1 MLENQSQIQNR
12 FFQLEEQRRKAERAI
27 VKAAVTIQRHTRG
40 FITRIKVKQVQIF
53 AAEFERARLNEML
66 GSMQASVKDFAAH
79 TNRFTP
85 GKMMSPIKEFA
96 TAEKGSQ
103 QHLTNQKQVESSQ

>member
-1 MLENQSQIQNR
+1 
-12 FFQLEEQRRKAERAI
+12 
-27 VKAAVTIQRHTRG
+27 
-40 FITRIKVKQVQIF
+40 
-53 AAEFERARLNEML
+53 ML

-103 QHLTNQKQVESSQ
+103 FHQSNLKTYQVFMITFTAYFF

>member
-1 MLENQSQIQNR
+1 
-12 FFQLEEQRRKAERAI
+12 
-27 VKAAVTIQRHTRG
+27 
-40 FITRIKVKQVQIF
+40 
-53 AAEFERARLNEML
+53 ML
-66 GSMQASVKDFAAH
+66 GSMQATVKDFAAH

-103 QHLTNQKQVESSQ
+103 FHQSNIKMNQEEER